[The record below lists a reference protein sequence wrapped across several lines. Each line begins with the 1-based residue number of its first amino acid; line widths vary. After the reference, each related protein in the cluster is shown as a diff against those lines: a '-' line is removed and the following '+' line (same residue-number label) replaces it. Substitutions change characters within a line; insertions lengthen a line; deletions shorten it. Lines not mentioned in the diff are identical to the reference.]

1 MSLCG
6 GPVWDALDIDK
17 RIIVNQKFILFKSL
31 NWVRLLVHVCRVY
44 LSESVDSLFEKE
56 CIMVGGVGG

>member
-6 GPVWDALDIDK
+6 GPVCDVLDIDK

-31 NWVRLLVHVCRVY
+31 NWVRLLVHVC
-44 LSESVDSLFEKE
+44 
-56 CIMVGGVGG
+56 